1 MRATRLLYVE
11 NDSALRRILGEML
24 SQSKELEVVG
34 AIFDATLNWNIA
46 LFFPV
51 VLSIALGTV
60 GYFAGK
66 ADKILI
72 EAS

>member
-1 MRATRLLYVE
+1 M
-11 NDSALRRILGEML
+11 
-24 SQSKELEVVG
+24 
-34 AIFDATLNWNIA
+34 FDITLNWNIA
-46 LFFPV
+46 LIFPV